1 MVIYSVGSSDSA
13 ANDAIRELAHR
24 TFALTGV
31 PATVEFATRGG
42 REGIVRLCR
51 EHADPKR
58 VRVIP
63 LFVTEGLLLDR
74 LAGVPATVEH
84 PLGTDIS
91 GLVADRFHHARRGA
105 QEVFA
110 PC

>member
-1 MVIYSVGSSDSA
+1 M
-13 ANDAIRELAHR
+13 
-24 TFALTGV
+24 
-31 PATVEFATRGG
+31 
-42 REGIVRLCR
+42 RLCR

-84 PLGTDIS
+84 PLGTDLS
-91 GLVADRFHHARRGA
+91 GLVTDRFNHARRGA